1 MSMVV
6 SYLSKFYQIQFFWV
20 CFHNQKDHLFFITE
34 VLFVI
39 AEKDDAESIE
49 NQPLIQIR
57 LL

>member
-1 MSMVV
+1 MVV